1 MGFGCVFTIPSMEL
15 LLLLK
20 ASMRVCTMPF
30 LWVIK
35 KKKIY
40 AVYCFGER
48 RLLNEYILY
57 FYCYYSFLGIHPS
70 V

>member
-35 KKKIY
+35 KKKSMLCI
-40 AVYCFGER
+40 ALEKGACLMNTFCISIV
-48 RLLNEYILY
+48 I
-57 FYCYYSFLGIHPS
+57 IHS
-70 V
+70 